1 MSPIVFGSMRMNDSK
16 GNEAYWAELLREAYY
31 AGIDTIHSSVEYES
45 FTLLQSTL
53 QKLSKIDS
61 IIRFKHIVKIAEP
74 HFSNDEYSSNRLNEK
89 VNGYLEALQVEKLE
103 AIQWM
108 WRSNLSD
115 KERVINFMKQSEQ
128 IKEGIDLLK
137 RKGLIETALCF
148 PYSVEFMRKALELEV
163 FHNFCV
169 YRNPMEP
176 EYDEILSNC
185 RKGTAVSIRPFFADK
200 AFVIEEGPIKLLE
213 YNFSEP
219 AIRSTILS
227 ISSLSQLN
235 EIKEFLNAKE
245 SF

>member
-1 MSPIVFGSMRMNDSK
+1 MSPIVFGSMRMSQDK
-16 GNEAYWAELLREAYY
+16 GDEEYWAELLRQAYH
-31 AGIDTIHSSVEYES
+31 AGIDTIHSSMEYDS

-53 QKLSKIDS
+53 QRLSKIDNS
-61 IIRFKHIVKIAEP
+61 IHFKHIVKLAEP

-89 VNGYLEALQVEKLE
+89 VNSYLEALQVDKLE

-115 KERVINFMKQSEQ
+115 QKRVVNFTKQSKQ
-128 IKEGIDLLK
+128 IKEGIDSLK

-148 PYSVEFMRKALELEV
+148 PYSVEFMRKALKLKV
-163 FHNFCV
+163 FDDFCV
-169 YRNPMEP
+169 YRNPIEQ

-185 RKGTAVSIRPFFADK
+185 KKGTAVSIRPFFADK
-200 AFVIEEGPIKLLE
+200 AFVVKEGPIKLLE

-235 EIKEFLNAKE
+235 EIKGFLNAKA

>member
-1 MSPIVFGSMRMNDSK
+1 MSPIIFGSMRMNKVK
-16 GNEAYWAELLREAYY
+16 GSETYWAELLREAYY
-31 AGIDTIHSSVEYES
+31 AGIDTIHSSIEYDS

-53 QKLSKIDS
+53 QRLWRIDNT
-61 IIRFKHIVKIAEP
+61 IRFKHIVKIAEP

-89 VNGYLEALQVEKLE
+89 VNSYLEALQVDKLE

-115 KERVINFMKQSEQ
+115 QERVINFTKQSQ
-128 IKEGIDLLK
+128 LIKEGIDSLK

-148 PYSVEFMRKALELEV
+148 PYSLEFMRKALELKV
-163 FHNFCV
+163 FDNFCV
-169 YRNPMEP
+169 YRNPMEL
-176 EYDEILSNC
+176 EYDEILNNC
-185 RKGTAVSIRPFFADK
+185 KEETVISIRPFFADK
-200 AFVIEEGPIKLLE
+200 RLVMEQGPIKLLE

-219 AIRSTILS
+219 AIKSTILS

-235 EIKEFLNAKE
+235 EIKDFLNAKE